1 MDLQLLQ
8 QLVLAGEDSRQQ
20 FKQDISNADGLASEM
35 VAMANTDGGRIL
47 IGVSDGGE
55 LHGLSSKDVGRI
67 NQLISNTASHHVRSP
82 LSVQTENVLLEN
94 SQVVIVLTVPV
105 GIDKPYFDKNGVI
118 WLKSGS
124 DKRRIHSK
132 EELRRLFQSVDAM
145 HADEVPTKADVTQ
158 LDRLRFRDF
167 LRNTYQLDIPDTDAE
182 LLQLLKNMNLAHDDG
197 HLNLAGT
204 LLFAEHPEWIKPA
217 FMIKAIAYPG
227 KDIDVDSYLDSEDF
241 TGSMPKMFDDAL
253 AFLMRNLHKV
263 QAQQGVNSL
272 GQLEVPRIALEEL
285 LVNALLH
292 RDYFISAV
300 IRLFI
305 FQDRI
310 EIISPGS
317 LPNHLTIAKIRA
329 GNSNLR
335 NPILA
340 SFIAKGLLPYRGLGS
355 GIKRA
360 LEVWPAIDFKDD
372 RDGCIFKAVIH
383 RDWVASTT
391 QKTT

>member
-1 MDLQLLQ
+1 
-8 QLVLAGEDSRQQ
+8 
-20 FKQDISNADGLASEM
+20 
-35 VAMANTDGGRIL
+35 
-47 IGVSDGGE
+47 
-55 LHGLSSKDVGRI
+55 
-67 NQLISNTASHHVRSP
+67 
-82 LSVQTENVLLEN
+82 
-94 SQVVIVLTVPV
+94 
-105 GIDKPYFDKNGVI
+105 
-118 WLKSGS
+118 
-124 DKRRIHSK
+124 
-132 EELRRLFQSVDAM
+132 
-145 HADEVPTKADVTQ
+145 VTQ

-167 LRNTYQLDIPDTDAE
+167 LRDSYQMEMPETNSE
-182 LLQLLKNMNLAHDDG
+182 LLQLLQNMNLAHEDG

-217 FMIKAIAYPG
+217 FIIKAVAYPG
-227 KDIDVDSYLDSEDF
+227 TEIDVDSYLDSEDF
-241 TGSMPKMFDDAL
+241 AGAMPRVFDDAL
-253 AFLMRNLHKV
+253 AFLIRNLRKV
-263 QAQQGVNSL
+263 QAKQGVNSL
-272 GQLEVPRIALEEL
+272 GQLEIPRIALEEL

-292 RDYFISAV
+292 RDYFISAA

-360 LEVWPAIDFKDD
+360 LEVWPAIDFEDD
-372 RDGCIFKAVIH
+372 RDGCIFKAVI
-383 RDWVASTT
+383 RREDVLRLPQGTPVETPVKTPEKILEVLRENPGLTLAEVASHTGKSLRAVERAT
-391 QKTT
+391 AKMVKEGLLQFVGPKKGGHWQILE